1 MLKKI
6 YEFFKK
12 LFKMI
17 YVGDDNIKSIG
28 AADTIAN
35 GVYVGDTLV
44 WPSDIDFYY
53 TLVFYARIYSDT
65 STNKVHANGNDYC
78 MFSCKYSKFR
88 KADSGLVQEDIVT
101 TTPSAD
107 YFITN
112 NDKLYFDYN
121 NYKATEVSAGNKTVT
136 LTYSGLSTTTTVDFA
151 GNVYNNKSVISPVVP
166 AVETVAA
173 SGGTITY
180 TGGVVTN
187 SKYWSSGYDEF
198 VNTGMCSFN
207 STHHSQSGDFTGYV
221 MPENRTI
228 IIPSLETSVLA
239 RGTYTFTS
247 ATYNNVY
254 ITFTVGQ
261 LANAIESVSNTY
273 AVYNGATDT
282 AISDPTNISQYEGN
296 MKFYIKTVET
306 TYYSSNASTSSTY
319 NLSNT
324 SWTASTGNDTYNMVQ
339 SFTRSNDG
347 KNMVVNYRPNQQES
361 NISCNIMYTTGSTY
375 AYAFQLAQEATSV
388 YYTLTFSART
398 YSNGSSIHATGS
410 DYCEFKCK
418 YNKYR
423 TSDSGLVSSTL
434 VTATPSATYF
444 TASGTKLYYNYNSYK
459 ATTVNAGNYTA
470 TLTYNGLSTTATFA
484 FAGNTS
490 TNVSS
495 ISPVVPSVET
505 VAASGGTISYTGGV
519 ITTNKNWSSGYQQF
533 VSSGKSEFNTATH
546 SKNSG
551 FVGSVVTANSKIII
565 PSLGTTVVAAGTY
578 TFTSSSYAGYSFTIG
593 QSANA
598 ITNTTNSYVV
608 YDTSTDRAI
617 ANPYR
622 IGGNA
627 DGSFK
632 FYIKNTETNY
642 YTSTASARTTYN
654 LSNTSWTAGTSNDS
668 HSIVNSFARYSD
680 GKSMTV
686 NYRANVED
694 YAVNCDITYK
704 TGYTT
709 TTAFQ
714 LIQSAASV
722 YYTLT
727 YQSKTYSSSDNKV
740 HATGSDYCTFTCRY
754 NKVRSTDD
762 TVISYTAVT
771 ATPSATYFT
780 NSNNKLYYNYNSY
793 KGTEVSAGDKTV
805 TLTYSGLSTTTTMA
819 FAGNTY
825 TTTIAISPVS
835 FSGAGEASSN
845 PVPASG
851 RTISYTGGVVTTS
864 RYWSSGYQ
872 DIAST
877 QDAAFA
883 SVANS
888 KSAAFVGVVNST
900 NKTIN
905 IPSLATTVL
914 DPGYYAF
921 VSNSYSGATT
931 SFNVYQDNN
940 TLTSS
945 STTYKFYD
953 TGNTQITNV
962 AVSSSS
968 GTMEFYTKQFVEK
981 HYKSGSSGRTE
992 TKLTAS
998 SYSVSYTGT
1007 AGGGCVQ
1014 SVMAVSTYNY
1024 LVAYSPNSTRYQRIS
1039 AVIATI
1045 SGLSASFTVTQAAS
1059 TQDIYELSTSV
1070 SSITVPAAA
1079 SSITFTITSKKNG
1092 EAYTPSAN
1100 INPNNIGGTISI
1112 TGNGPT
1118 YTATLTYTENLSVS
1132 DQRTA
1137 SIQVWQSGGQSVYI
1151 SVTQQSAGENPF
1163 YGLTAAGTVDDR
1175 KYQDR
1180 TEPYW
1185 EYRWY
1190 PCG

>member
-1 MLKKI
+1 MFKRL
-6 YEFFKK
+6 YDFFKK

-17 YVGDDNIKSIG
+17 FVGNNSIKNMEVGNNIP
-28 AADTIAN
+28 D

-44 WPSDIDFYY
+44 WPTEIDFYY
-53 TLVFYARIYSDT
+53 TLVFYSRTYSD
-65 STNKVHANGNDYC
+65 SSNKVHATGNDYC
-78 MFSCKYSKFR
+78 TFSCKYNKYR
-88 KADSGLVQEDIVT
+88 KADSGLVEETIVVAE
-101 TTPSAD
+101 PSST
-107 YFITN
+107 YFVASEN
-112 NDKLYFDYN
+112 KLYFNYN
-121 NYKATEVSAGNKTVT
+121 QYKATEVSAGNKTVT
-136 LTYSGLSTTTTVDFA
+136 LTYSGLSTTTTVSFD
-151 GNVYNNKSVISPVVP
+151 GNTYNNKSVISPVVP
-166 AVETVAA
+166 AVETIAA
-173 SGGTITY
+173 SGATISY

-198 VNTGMCSFN
+198 V
-207 STHHSQSGDFTGYV
+207 ST
-221 MPENRTI
+221 
-228 IIPSLETSVLA
+228 
-239 RGTYTFTS
+239 
-247 ATYNNVY
+247 
-254 ITFTVGQ
+254 
-261 LANAIESVSNTY
+261 
-273 AVYNGATDT
+273 
-282 AISDPTNISQYEGN
+282 
-296 MKFYIKTVET
+296 
-306 TYYSSNASTSSTY
+306 
-319 NLSNT
+319 
-324 SWTASTGNDTYNMVQ
+324 
-339 SFTRSNDG
+339 
-347 KNMVVNYRPNQQES
+347 
-361 NISCNIMYTTGSTY
+361 
-375 AYAFQLAQEATSV
+375 
-388 YYTLTFSART
+388 
-398 YSNGSSIHATGS
+398 
-410 DYCEFKCK
+410 
-418 YNKYR
+418 
-423 TSDSGLVSSTL
+423 
-434 VTATPSATYF
+434 
-444 TASGTKLYYNYNSYK
+444 
-459 ATTVNAGNYTA
+459 
-470 TLTYNGLSTTATFA
+470 
-484 FAGNTS
+484 
-490 TNVSS
+490 
-495 ISPVVPSVET
+495 
-505 VAASGGTISYTGGV
+505 
-519 ITTNKNWSSGYQQF
+519 
-533 VSSGKSEFNTATH
+533 GKSEFYTATH

-598 ITNTTNSYVV
+598 ITNTTNSYAV

-622 IGGNA
+622 IGGDA

-668 HSIVNSFARYSD
+668 HSIVNNFVRYSD

-704 TGYTT
+704 TGITT

-793 KGTEVSAGDKTV
+793 KGTEVSAGDITV

-825 TTTIAISPVS
+825 TTSTSISSVS
-835 FSGAGEASSN
+835 FSGAGSSSSN

-851 RTISYTGGVVTTS
+851 RTISYTGGVVTTY
-864 RYWSSGYQ
+864 RNWSSGYQ
-872 DIAST
+872 DVAST
-877 QDAAFA
+877 QNAAFA
-883 SVANS
+883 SVANT
-888 KSAAFVGVVNST
+888 KSAGFVGVVNST

-905 IPSLATTVL
+905 IPSLSTTVL
-914 DPGYYAF
+914 DAGYYPF
-921 VSNSYSGATT
+921 VSNSYNGATI

-962 AVSSSS
+962 VVSSSA
-968 GTMEFYTKQFVEK
+968 GTMEFYTKQFVER
-981 HYKSGSSGRTE
+981 HYKSGSSGKTE

-998 SYSVSYTGT
+998 SYSVSYTST

-1045 SGLSASFTVTQAAS
+1045 SGSSASFTVTQAAS

-1092 EAYTPSAN
+1092 EAYTPSAD
-1100 INPNNIGGTISI
+1100 IYPNNIGGTISI

-1118 YTATLTYTENLSVS
+1118 YTATLTYTENLSIS

-1137 SIQVWQSGGQSVYI
+1137 TIRVSQSGGQSVNI

-1163 YGLTAAGTVDDR
+1163 YGLTAAGTSGHWMIGNIKTGQSPIGNIGGILVVKDSPIATNATITIPSIR
-1175 KYQDR
+1175 ITTGTTTTTYTNVTMTISAGATQNV
-1180 TEPYW
+1180 TPYGGSLHTYYGAW
-1185 EYRWY
+1185 LSFTYEGSTKTFTPSPGTYAHSTVTFTVT
-1190 PCG
+1190 GG